1 MNGDFLEHYFT
12 NNKELKSKFR
22 TLKYNYGTVQFTFTS
37 DNGVFSKDR
46 IDFGSRNLIETF
58 LKHNNKKINTILDVG
73 CGYGFMGIVL
83 SKILDA
89 EATLIDVNK
98 RAVHLTEKNIKEN
111 KVNANTYVSDIYQNV
126 EGKFDLIITNPPIRA
141 GKKVVYDIL
150 MKAKEYLKE
159 NGELW
164 FVIRKEQ
171 GAKST
176 MKVLEDLYKI
186 ELVKKASGFY
196 IITAKID

>member
-12 NNKELKSKFR
+12 NNKELKSEFR
-22 TLKYNYGTVQFTFTS
+22 TIKYNYDSYTFTFTS
-37 DNGVFSKDR
+37 DNGVFSKDK
-46 IDFGSRNLIETF
+46 IDFGSKTLIETF
-58 LKHNNKKINTILDVG
+58 LKKNEKKINNILDVG

-83 SKILDA
+83 SKILNA

-111 KVNANTYVSDIYQNV
+111 KVNAQTYVSNIYENV
-126 EGKFDLIITNPPIRA
+126 EGSFDLIITNPPIRA
-141 GKKVVYDIL
+141 GKTVVYEIL
-150 MKAKEYLKE
+150 RNAKNYLKE
-159 NGELW
+159 DGELW

-176 MKVLEDLYKI
+176 MKALEDLYKI
-186 ELVKKASGFY
+186 ELIKKASGFY
-196 IITAKID
+196 IIAAKMD